1 MIEYLKGNVS
11 TFVTFKESIHME
23 KKPKLMIYIL
33 FATVLLLG
41 ALLLQSN
48 NQEHPVLLGSY
59 QSETMPPDIFML
71 SFDKNGKYLTYY
83 NSELVDEGDYKAVS
97 DTETYIIKSDTEN
110 QLIVLLN
117 NDEFY
122 YYSPDGQVFLL
133 KNLDKTPTILNP

>member
-1 MIEYLKGNVS
+1 M
-11 TFVTFKESIHME
+11 
-23 KKPKLMIYIL
+23 
-33 FATVLLLG
+33 
-41 ALLLQSN
+41 QSN
-48 NQEHPVLLGSY
+48 NRERPVLLGSY

-71 SFDKNGKYLTYY
+71 SFDENGKYAAYY

-122 YYSPDGQVFLL
+122 YYSPDDQVFLL
-133 KNLDKTPTILNP
+133 KNLDKRPTIFNP